1 MMDDAYF
8 RKNLIGGL
16 REELKAMDNVF
27 TSNSF
32 Q

>member
-1 MMDDAYF
+1 MMDDAHF

-27 TSNSF
+27 TSNEF